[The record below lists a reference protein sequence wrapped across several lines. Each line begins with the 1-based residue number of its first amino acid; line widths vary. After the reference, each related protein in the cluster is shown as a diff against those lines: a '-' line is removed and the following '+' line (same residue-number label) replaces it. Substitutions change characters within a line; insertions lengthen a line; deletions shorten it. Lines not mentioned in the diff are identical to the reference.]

1 MATQFKNKKENV
13 KNKEKFSTTFFYTQ
27 LLLIRHLK
35 ILCAKKFPIERVK
48 IRCSIMIHPR
58 ASTNVLRSWLVI
70 PWKEKFWGR
79 EKF

>member
-48 IRCSIMIHPR
+48 IRRYIVIHPR
-58 ASTNVLRSWLVI
+58 IAHQRTSRDPGW
-70 PWKEKFWGR
+70 
-79 EKF
+79 